1 MNASV
6 RPRIVIVGAGFGGL
20 FAAQGLR
27 RENVKITLV
36 DQHNYHLFQPLLYQV
51 ATAGL
56 APSDIAWPIRG
67 ILSRQKNV
75 TVLLDRVTGVD
86 TGACEVVT
94 PERRIPFEYLVLATG
109 ARHAYFG
116 HDDWEPYAPG
126 LKSVDD
132 ATSIR
137 RRILMAFE
145 RAEMTDDD
153 QLRESL
159 LNFIIV
165 GAGPTGVELA
175 GTIAELARRTLAAD
189 FRRIDSR
196 SARIILVEAGPRVL
210 PAFSEKLSEYARK
223 ALGKLGVEVMLGQA
237 VTHCDAAGV
246 VVGGKAIPAATV
258 LWAAG
263 VAASPAGA
271 WLNAETDRA
280 GRVLVNGGLS
290 VRNHPNIF
298 VVGDAAAVKDSKGAP
313 VPGIA
318 PAAKQQGRYVAGVI
332 RAKLDS
338 RNAPAAFRY
347 RHAGNLATIGRKSAV
362 IEFPF
367 LRLSGFLAWWVWGIA
382 HIYFLIGVRS
392 PMTVAINWFWQYVTY
407 GRGARLITG
416 TVVGTVVLEDEGGC
430 AEGAGDQER
439 GR

>member
-1 MNASV
+1 MSARR

-27 RENVKITLV
+27 RENVDVTLV

-56 APSDIAWPIRG
+56 APSDIAWPVRG

-86 TGACEVVT
+86 TGVCEVVT
-94 PERRIPFEYLVLATG
+94 AERRIPFDYLVLATG

-116 HDDWEPYAPG
+116 HDDWEPHAPG
-126 LKSVDD
+126 LKSIDD

-153 QLRESL
+153 RLRESL
-159 LNFIIV
+159 LNFVVV

-175 GTIAELARRTLAAD
+175 GTMAELARRTLAAD

-196 SARIILVEAGPRVL
+196 SARIMLVEAGPRVL

-280 GRVLVNGGLS
+280 GRALVNADLS
-290 VRNHPNIF
+290 ARNHPNIF
-298 VVGDAAAVKDSKGAP
+298 VVGDAAAVKDAKGAP

-332 RAKLDS
+332 RAGIENGK
-338 RNAPAAFRY
+338 APAAFRY
-347 RHAGNLATIGRKSAV
+347 RHSGNLATIGRKSAV

-367 LRLSGFLAWWVWGIA
+367 LRLTGFLAWWVWGFA

-392 PMTVAINWFWQYVTY
+392 PLTVAINWFWQYVTY

-416 TVVGTVVLEDEGGC
+416 
-430 AEGAGDQER
+430 

>member
-1 MNASV
+1 MSASV

-20 FAAQGLR
+20 FAARGLR
-27 RENVKITLV
+27 RVDADITLV

-75 TVLLDRVTGVD
+75 TVLLDRVSDVD
-86 TGACEVVT
+86 SVGGAIGT
-94 PERRIPFEYLVLATG
+94 LERRIPFDYLVLATG

-116 HDDWEPYAPG
+116 HDDWEPHAPG
-126 LKSVDD
+126 LKSIDD

-145 RAEMTDDD
+145 RAEMTGNEE
-153 QLRESL
+153 LKASL
-159 LNFIIV
+159 LNFVVV

-210 PAFSEKLSEYARK
+210 PAFSAQLSDYAKK
-223 ALGKLGVEVMLGQA
+223 ALQNLGVEIRLGQA
-237 VTHCDAAGV
+237 VTHCDATGV
-246 VVGGKAIPAATV
+246 VVGGEPIPAATV

-271 WLNAETDRA
+271 WIEAETDRA
-280 GRVLVNGGLS
+280 GRVIVNSDLS
-290 VRNHPNIF
+290 VKSHPNIF
-298 VVGDAAAVKDSKGAP
+298 VIGDAAAVRDAKGAP

-318 PAAKQQGRYVAGVI
+318 PAAKQQGRYVADVI
-332 RAKLDS
+332 RSQIENKS
-338 RNAPAAFRY
+338 APAAFRY

-367 LRLSGFLAWWVWGIA
+367 IRLSGFLAWWVWGIA

-416 TVVGTVVLEDEGGC
+416 
-430 AEGAGDQER
+430 ER
-439 GR
+439 K

>member
-1 MNASV
+1 MNGSA
-6 RPRIVIVGAGFGGL
+6 RPHIVIVGAGFGGL
-20 FAAQGLR
+20 FAARGLR
-27 RENVKITLV
+27 RVDADITLV

-75 TVLLDRVTGVD
+75 TVLLDRVSDVD
-86 TGACEVVT
+86 TVAGAIGTLV
-94 PERRIPFEYLVLATG
+94 RRIPFDYLVLATG

-116 HDDWEPYAPG
+116 HDDWEPHAPG
-126 LKSVDD
+126 LKSIDD

-145 RAEMTDDD
+145 RAEMTDDER
-153 QLRESL
+153 LRASL
-159 LNFIIV
+159 LNFVIV

-210 PAFSEKLSEYARK
+210 PAFSGQLSDYAQK
-223 ALGKLGVEVMLGQA
+223 ALQKLGVEVRLGQA
-237 VTHCDAAGV
+237 VTHCDATGV
-246 VVGGKAIPAATV
+246 VVGREHIPAATV

-271 WLNAETDRA
+271 WIEAETDRA
-280 GRVLVNGGLS
+280 GRVIVTSDLS
-290 VRNHPNIF
+290 VKNHPNIF
-298 VVGDAAAVKDSKGAP
+298 VVGDAAAVRDRKGAP

-332 RAKLDS
+332 RS
-338 RNAPAAFRY
+338 RIENKNTPAAFRY
-347 RHAGNLATIGRKSAV
+347 RHSGNLATIGRKSAV

-367 LRLSGFLAWWVWGIA
+367 IRLSGFLAWWVWGIA

-416 TVVGTVVLEDEGGC
+416 
-430 AEGAGDQER
+430 ER
-439 GR
+439 K